1 MSQRVF
7 VACITVIVFVA
18 GFATHAWLDRDERI
32 PAPPAAIAREMAAP
46 KATATEKAKKRVDRA
61 KLVAEIQKL
70 KPQIDAYT
78 AQVQEIEA
86 EFGRELDA
94 VLNASQR
101 EKRVAYLK
109 RREESDAKQFANK
122 KPLSDDDIAKAQ
134 DRPLT
139 DIYWMVTVT
148 PVLERITKEYT
159 LDPAQQHAVRGLLV
173 LRRNK
178 YIALFDATPHPGVR
192 MSKLAP
198 LLERVVEKKSDP
210 KLN

>member
-7 VACITVIVFVA
+7 VAVLTFVVFVA
-18 GFATHAWLDRDERI
+18 GFATHAWLDRDEHI
-32 PAPPAAIAREMAAP
+32 PAPPAALAREMAAP
-46 KATATEKAKKRVDRA
+46 KIPATEKAKKRIDRA

-86 EFGRELDA
+86 EFGRELES
-94 VLNASQR
+94 VLTPAQR
-101 EKRVAYLK
+101 EKRLAYLK
-109 RREESDAKQFANK
+109 RRGESDAKVMASK
-122 KPLSDDDIAKAQ
+122 APLSDDDILKAQ

-148 PVLERITKEYT
+148 PVLERITKEYG
-159 LDPAQQHAVRGLLV
+159 LDSAQQTAVRNLLV

-178 YIALFDATPHPGVR
+178 YTALFDATPHPGVR
-192 MSKLAP
+192 MSRLAP
-198 LLERVVEKKSDP
+198 LPEAPAK
-210 KLN
+210 

>member
-1 MSQRVF
+1 MSQRLF
-7 VACITVIVFVA
+7 VALITVVVFVA
-18 GFATHAWLDRDERI
+18 GFATHAWLDRDEHI
-32 PAPPAAIAREMAAP
+32 PAPPAAIAREMATP
-46 KATATEKAKKRVDRA
+46 KAATTDKAKKRIDRA

-70 KPQIDAYT
+70 RPQIDAYT

-86 EFGRELDA
+86 EFGRELET
-94 VLNASQR
+94 VLTPPQR
-101 EKRVAYLK
+101 ELRQAYLK
-109 RREESDAKQFANK
+109 RRDENAAKQAANK
-122 KPLSDDDIAKAQ
+122 APLSDEDIVKAQ

-148 PVLERITKEYT
+148 PTLERITKEYG
-159 LDPAQQHAVRGLLV
+159 LDSGQQATVRNLLV

-198 LLERVVEKKSDP
+198 LLERVAEKKPDP
-210 KLN
+210 KSN

>member
-7 VACITVIVFVA
+7 VALLTVVVFVA

-46 KATATEKAKKRVDRA
+46 KASATEKAKKKVDRA

-78 AQVQEIEA
+78 AQVQEIET
-86 EFGRELDA
+86 EFGRELDS
-94 VLNASQR
+94 VLTPAQR
-101 EKRVAYLK
+101 EKRAAYLK
-109 RREESDAKQFANK
+109 RREESDAKLFANK
-122 KPLSDDDIAKAQ
+122 KPLSDDDIVKAQ

-148 PVLERITKEYT
+148 PVLERITKEYG
-159 LDPAQQHAVRGLLV
+159 LDPAQQNAVRSQLV

-198 LLERVVEKKSDP
+198 LLERVLEKKPES
-210 KLN
+210 KSN

>member
-7 VACITVIVFVA
+7 VALITVVVFVA
-18 GFATHAWLDRDERI
+18 GFATHAWLDRDDHI
-32 PAPPAAIAREMAAP
+32 PAPPAALARELTTP
-46 KATATEKAKKRVDRA
+46 KAGATEKAKKRIDRA
-61 KLVAEIQKL
+61 KLVAEIKKL

-86 EFGRELDA
+86 EFGRELEA
-94 VLNASQR
+94 LLTPPQR

-109 RREESDAKQFANK
+109 RRDESAAKQAANK
-122 KPLSDDDIAKAQ
+122 APLSDDDIAKAQ
-134 DRPLT
+134 ERPLT

-148 PVLERITKEYT
+148 PVLERITKEYG
-159 LDPAQQHAVRGLLV
+159 LDPAQQGAVRSLLV

-198 LLERVVEKKSDP
+198 LLERVVDKKAEQKS
-210 KLN
+210 N